1 MEQMNKSINSMKFIL
16 PDNLNGRS
24 LKSKVIPTVCNLEN
38 MLIKFKLVNGDYSQ
52 LKQWEKRSYSA
63 YLIDEIK
70 DIIFS
75 SSKIEWK
82 NIVRNHILNSKS
94 FSLGASVIDIYL
106 VAFVSETYGVGKE
119 IFSKYVKDNDIT
131 DKDNSVNAIWQVGKG
146 DGVYLDVL
154 NYDGR
159 VKDWEFFN
167 KWINSK
173 NI

>member
-1 MEQMNKSINSMKFIL
+1 MEQLLKSNHSMKFIL

-38 MLIKFKLVNGDYSQ
+38 MLIKLKSVNGDYSQ
-52 LKQWEKRSYSA
+52 LKHWEKRSYNA

-70 DIIFS
+70 DRIFS
-75 SSKIEWK
+75 SSQIEWK
-82 NIVRNHILNSKS
+82 NVLRNHILNSKS

-119 IFSKYVKDNDIT
+119 IFSKYVKDNGIT
-131 DKDNSVNAIWQVGKG
+131 DKYNSVNAIWQVGKG
-146 DGVYLDVL
+146 DGVYLEIL
-154 NYDGR
+154 NYDGG
-159 VKDWEFFN
+159 VKDWKFFN
-167 KWINSK
+167 KWVKNK